1 MKKNILLMTLCC
13 LTLFQAFAVESA
25 GNQPQDSA
33 RVFKKKLNLNLDKV
47 LDGIDIDSSQFMELN
62 GLNLNFNMDSITA
75 LNDFNI
81 NINTDSI
88 TALAMNAAKEGI
100 KTAKSSLRNL
110 NIDGKD
116 YTAYAFSYD
125 SKGTKQRAEGTP
137 DRIEK
142 KSFSNISEIEFFHKY
157 GNIIVKES
165 NSSQIDLE
173 IQYFDK
179 RNQSGS
185 CNITTN
191 NRLLSITTNN
201 TGRSS
206 SKPQIN
212 YIITVPKNI
221 SLNINLDYGDVKVD
235 RLNNSLNAN
244 LSYSD
249 FSAQSLAKATSV
261 KARYSD
267 VKIGDAQDIIL
278 SGSYSDFKIEKAGKI
293 ESSGNYNDCRFS
305 NVQTLVIPK
314 SSSYGDMRIGT
325 IGSMTGQLMYAD
337 IIIDNLL
344 SDIDIR
350 SSYGDVTIRGMSP
363 KVKTINVK
371 GSYCDVAIGLPLNMS
386 ATFDA
391 SLIYGDLNVSKKY
404 TVKYTESIEKG
415 NKVTKKGQIGN
426 GKPTATIIVSNNYA
440 DIDIR

>member
-1 MKKNILLMTLCC
+1 MKKNILLTFLCC
-13 LTLFQAFAVESA
+13 LTLFHTFANESA
-25 GNQPQDSA
+25 GNQPQDSVK
-33 RVFKKKLNLNLDKV
+33 VFKKKLNLDLDKV
-47 LDGIDIDSSQFMELN
+47 LDGIDIDSSQFME
-62 GLNLNFNMDSITA
+62 

-110 NIDGKD
+110 NVDGKG

-125 SKGTKQRAEGTP
+125 NKGTRQRAEGTP
-137 DRIEK
+137 TRIEK

-179 RNQSGS
+179 RDQSAS
-185 CNITTN
+185 CNIATSN
-191 NRLLSITTNN
+191 KLLSITTNN
-201 TGRSS
+201 TGRSN

-212 YIITVPKNI
+212 YIIAVPKNI
-221 SLNINLDYGDVKVD
+221 SLNINLDYGDVKLD
-235 RLNNSLNAN
+235 KLNGSFDAN

-249 FSAQSLAKATSV
+249 LSAQALNKAASV

-267 VKIGDAQDIIL
+267 VKIGEAQDISI
-278 SGSYSDFKIEKAGKI
+278 SGSYSDFRIEKAKRV
-293 ESSGNYNDCRFS
+293 ESSGNYNDCRFN

-314 SSSYGDMRIGT
+314 SSSYGDMKIGT

-350 SSYGDVTIRGMSP
+350 SSYGDVTIKGMSP

-371 GSYCDVAIGLPLNMS
+371 GSYCDVAIGLPLNIS

-391 SLIYGDLNVSKKY
+391 SLVYGDLNISKKY
-404 TVKYTESIEKG
+404 AVKYTESIEKS
-415 NKVTKKGQIGN
+415 NKVTKKGQIGS
-426 GKPTATIIVSNNYA
+426 GTPTATIVVSNNYA

>member
-1 MKKNILLMTLCC
+1 MKKNILLTVLCC
-13 LTLFQAFAVESA
+13 LTLFHTFADES
-25 GNQPQDSA
+25 GSNQPQDSA
-33 RVFKKKLNLNLDKV
+33 KVFKKKLNFDLDKI
-47 LDGIDIDSSQFMELN
+47 LDGIDIDSSRFMELN
-62 GLNLNFNMDSITA
+62 GFNLNFNMDSVMA
-75 LNDFNI
+75 LNNLNFNL
-81 NINTDSI
+81 NIDSI
-88 TALAMNAAKEGI
+88 TALAMNAAKEGV
-100 KTAKSSLRNL
+100 KTAKPSLRNL
-110 NIDGKD
+110 NVGGKG
-116 YTAYAFSYD
+116 YTAYAFNYD
-125 SKGTKQRAEGTP
+125 GKGTRQRAEGTP
-137 DRIEK
+137 NRVEK
-142 KSFSNISEIEFFHKY
+142 KSFSDISGVEFFHKY

-179 RNQSGS
+179 RNQSAS
-185 CNITTN
+185 CNITTS

-201 TGRSS
+201 AGRSS

-212 YIITVPKNI
+212 YIIAVPKNI
-221 SLNINLDYGDVKVD
+221 SLNINLDYGDVKLD
-235 RLNNSLNAN
+235 KLSGSFDAN

-249 FSAQSLAKATSV
+249 LSAQALNKATSV

-267 VKIGDAQDIIL
+267 VKIGEAQDINI
-278 SGSYSDFKIEKAGKI
+278 SGSYSDFRIEKAKRV
-293 ESSGNYNDCRFS
+293 ELSGNYNDCRFS

-314 SSSYGDMRIGT
+314 SSSYGDMKIGT

-350 SSYGDVTIRGMSP
+350 SSYGDVTIKGMSP

-371 GSYCDVAIGLPLNMS
+371 GSYCDVEIGLPLNIS

-391 SLIYGDLNVSKKY
+391 NLVYGDLNISKKY
-404 TVKYTESIEKG
+404 TVKYTESIEKS
-415 NKVTKKGQIGN
+415 NKVTKKGRIGS
-426 GKPTATIIVSNNYA
+426 GTPTTTIVVSNNYA

>member
-1 MKKNILLMTLCC
+1 MKKNILLTFLCC
-13 LTLFQAFAVESA
+13 LTLFHTFANESA
-25 GNQPQDSA
+25 GNQPQDSVK
-33 RVFKKKLNLNLDKV
+33 VFKKKLNLDLDKV
-47 LDGIDIDSSQFMELN
+47 LDGIDIDSSQFME
-62 GLNLNFNMDSITA
+62 

-110 NIDGKD
+110 NVDGKG

-125 SKGTKQRAEGTP
+125 SKGTRQRAEGTP
-137 DRIEK
+137 TRIEK

-179 RNQSGS
+179 RDQSAS
-185 CNITTN
+185 CNIAMSN
-191 NRLLSITTNN
+191 KLLSITTNN
-201 TGRSS
+201 TGRSN

-212 YIITVPKNI
+212 YIIAVPKNI
-221 SLNINLDYGDVKVD
+221 SLNINLDYGDVKLD
-235 RLNNSLNAN
+235 KLNGSFDAN

-249 FSAQSLAKATSV
+249 LSAQALNKAASV

-267 VKIGDAQDIIL
+267 VKIGEAQDISI
-278 SGSYSDFKIEKAGKI
+278 SGSYSDFRIEKAKRV
-293 ESSGNYNDCRFS
+293 ESSGNYNDCRFN

-314 SSSYGDMRIGT
+314 SSSYGDMKIGT

-350 SSYGDVTIRGMSP
+350 SSYGDVTIKGMSP

-371 GSYCDVAIGLPLNMS
+371 GSYCDVAIGLPLNIS

-391 SLIYGDLNVSKKY
+391 SLVYGDLNISKKY
-404 TVKYTESIEKG
+404 AVKYTESIEKS

-426 GKPTATIIVSNNYA
+426 GTPTATIVVSNNYA

>member
-1 MKKNILLMTLCC
+1 MKKNILLTFLCC
-13 LTLFQAFAVESA
+13 LTLFHTFANESA
-25 GNQPQDSA
+25 GNQPQDSVK
-33 RVFKKKLNLNLDKV
+33 VFKKKLNLDLDKV
-47 LDGIDIDSSQFMELN
+47 LDGIDIDSSQFME
-62 GLNLNFNMDSITA
+62 

-110 NIDGKD
+110 NVDGKG

-125 SKGTKQRAEGTP
+125 SKGTRQRAEGTP
-137 DRIEK
+137 TRIEK

-179 RNQSGS
+179 RDQSAS
-185 CNITTN
+185 CNIAMSN
-191 NRLLSITTNN
+191 KLLSITTNN
-201 TGRSS
+201 TGRSN

-212 YIITVPKNI
+212 YIIAVPKNI
-221 SLNINLDYGDVKVD
+221 SLNINLDYGDVKLD
-235 RLNNSLNAN
+235 KLNGSFDAN

-249 FSAQSLAKATSV
+249 LSAQALNKAASV

-267 VKIGDAQDIIL
+267 VKIGEAQDISI
-278 SGSYSDFKIEKAGKI
+278 SGSYSDFKIEKAKRV
-293 ESSGNYNDCRFS
+293 ESSGNYNDCRFN

-314 SSSYGDMRIGT
+314 SSSYGDMKIGT

-350 SSYGDVTIRGMSP
+350 SSYGDVTIKGMSP

-371 GSYCDVAIGLPLNMS
+371 GSYCDVAIGLPLNIS

-391 SLIYGDLNVSKKY
+391 SLVYGDLNISKKY
-404 TVKYTESIEKG
+404 AVKYTESIEKS

-426 GKPTATIIVSNNYA
+426 GTPTATIVVSNNYA